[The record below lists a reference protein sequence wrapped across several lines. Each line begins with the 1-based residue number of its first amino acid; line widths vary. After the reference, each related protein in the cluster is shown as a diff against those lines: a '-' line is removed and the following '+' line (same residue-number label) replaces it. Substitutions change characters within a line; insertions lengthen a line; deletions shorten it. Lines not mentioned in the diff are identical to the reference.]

1 MSRFRWLP
9 TGSPFEERPFRRVF
23 ERVRRALT
31 PDPEIVTAYTDGQVT
46 LRSNR
51 SKEGYHEAA
60 DLSGFQGVEVGDFVV
75 HGLDILRG
83 SVGVSDSVGALSSV
97 CIVCVPRVESDPRFF
112 AYAMRAQAWAGV
124 PRALAKGVREGGAD
138 FRRWETLAELP
149 LPAPSLHEQRALAD
163 HLDAETLHIDAL
175 ISKKRRLIELLDER
189 RSNFVSE
196 AVTIG
201 LESNGESVDTRNR
214 YVRRIPKRWRLM
226 RLRHVV
232 EQIID
237 TPHKTAPVVNNGE
250 YLVVRTS
257 NVKTGRLILDGAR
270 YTDRAS
276 WIEWNHRGEPRPGDV
291 LLTREAPAGEAC
303 VVPAHTP
310 LCIGQRMVLLRVNQT
325 IACGEWVAHSIYSG
339 HVQRFIMDSS
349 NATTVAHLNM
359 SNIHDI
365 PIAVPDLREQQQLLG
380 RIRSNVRRHEETVS
394 KLNEQI
400 DLLAERRQ
408 ALITAVVTGQIA
420 VSELAKEIG
429 LTGSVLEFQ

>member
-9 TGSPFEERPFRRVF
+9 DGSPFNERPFRRVF
-23 ERVRRALT
+23 ERVKRPLP

-51 SKEGYHEAA
+51 SKDGYHEAA

-83 SVGVSDSVGALSSV
+83 SVGVSDSTGALSSV
-97 CIVCVPRVESDPRFF
+97 CIVSVPRVESDPRYF
-112 AYAMRAQAWAGV
+112 AYAIRAQAWAGV

-138 FRRWETLAELP
+138 FRRWDTLAELP
-149 LPAPSLHEQRALAD
+149 LPVPSPHEQRAIAD
-163 HLDAETLHIDAL
+163 YLDIETARIDAL

-189 RSNFVSE
+189 RSNLVSA
-196 AVTIG
+196 AVTMG
-201 LESNGESVDTRNR
+201 LEKNPESVGTSNR
-214 YVRRIPKRWRLM
+214 YVRRIPKHWRHM

-237 TPHKTAPVVNNGE
+237 TPHKTAPVVDDGE

-257 NVKTGRLILDGAR
+257 NVKMGRLVLDEAR

-276 WIEWNHRGEPRPGDV
+276 WLEWNHRGEPRPGDV

-303 VVPAHTP
+303 IVPP
-310 LCIGQRMVLLRVNQT
+310 DVRLCIGQRMVLLHVRQAIVS
-325 IACGEWVAHSIYSG
+325 GEWVVHSIYSE
-339 HVQRFIMDSS
+339 HAQRFIRDLS

-359 SNIHDI
+359 SDIPGI
-365 PIAVPDLREQQQLLG
+365 PIAVPDLREQQQLLI
-380 RIRSNVRRHEETVS
+380 RIRSEVRRHDETVS
-394 KLNEQI
+394 RLNRQI
-400 DLLAERRQ
+400 DLLSQRRQ
-408 ALITAVVTGQIA
+408 SLITAVVTGEMA
-420 VSELAKEIG
+420 VPRVVA
-429 LTGSVLEFQ
+429 